1 MFLSKIRQRESGII
15 VYGICP
21 PKVNTPIDRVRNA
34 AEKLANDLSGLDIDA
49 LIVYDV
55 QDESARTT
63 EERPFPYVSSLDP
76 LEYTSQY
83 LRAVELPKIIYRAA
97 GMFSADELKDW
108 LAHVARHRCYP
119 VFVGL
124 PSPDYIPKTSL
135 SEAYALWRNF
145 HAEDS
150 VIGAVTI
157 PERHAVL
164 KDEPLRMLD
173 KTSNGVSFFV
183 SQCVFHVDYATQM
196 LDDLVHTCRVENR
209 EIPTI
214 IFTLTICGSLKTLQF
229 LEWLGIYLP
238 ESIRLELSASTSPV
252 ECSLRIAT
260 EIASQLIAR
269 CTERSVPFGFNVESV
284 AIRKEE
290 IEASFTLVNNLQ
302 RILTKCGLRCETAL
316 PAQKAAT

>member
-21 PKVNTPIDRVRNA
+21 PKVHTPIDKVRNA
-34 AEKLANDLSGLDIDA
+34 AEKLTKDLSGLDIDA

-55 QDESARTT
+55 QDESARTS

-76 LEYTSQY
+76 LEYSSQY

-108 LAHVARHRCYP
+108 LAGVARHRCYP

-135 SEAYALWRNF
+135 SEAYALWRSS

-164 KDEPLRMLD
+164 KDEPVRMLD
-173 KTSNGVSFFV
+173 KTSNGVTFFV
-183 SQCVFHVDYATQM
+183 SQCIFHVDYAMQM
-196 LDDLVHTCRVENR
+196 LDDLVNECRRENR

-214 IFTLTICGSLKTLQF
+214 IFTLTLCGSVKTLRF
-229 LEWLGIYLP
+229 LEWLGIYIP
-238 ESIRLELSASTSPV
+238 GQIREELVASENPV

-260 EIASQLIAR
+260 AIASKLIS
-269 CTERSVPFGFNVESV
+269 CCQERSIPFGFNVESV
-284 AIRKEE
+284 AVRKEE
-290 IEASFTLVNNLQ
+290 IEASFALV
-302 RILTKCGLRCETAL
+302 RILHRLLTEEGIRTV
-316 PAQKAAT
+316 ATPLSVKVAN